1 MSKFYLKQNIIDE
14 EHYSNILKAF
24 DALRLNLNKLEK
36 KANKNGY
43 TDLLEKVRKTR
54 ESVENTMDW
63 FDRNTDYFQEKK
75 KDCYM

>member
-36 KANKNGY
+36 KGNKKV
-43 TDLLEKVRKTR
+43 DKELLEKASKAK
-54 ESVENTMDW
+54 SVGNTMGQ
-63 FDRNTDYFQEKK
+63 FDIYLDEFIEKEK
-75 KDCYM
+75 Q